1 MLNNDSTAFIGI
13 TTSQCLTV
21 KKPPIVKPI
30 IQSRMIISAESETT
44 VIIILPRLFSI
55 HNHSFACNYQ
65 QINISTVVHGDSMFF
80 DARTHAL

>member
-13 TTSQCLTV
+13 TISQCLTV
-21 KKPPIVKPI
+21 KTPPIVKPI

-55 HNHSFACNYQ
+55 YNRSFACNYQ
-65 QINISTVVHGDSMFF
+65 QINIGTVVHGGSMFF

>member
-1 MLNNDSTAFIGI
+1 MLNNDNTAFIGI
-13 TTSQCLTV
+13 TINQCLTV

-55 HNHSFACNYQ
+55 YNRSFAYNYQ
-65 QINISTVVHGDSMFF
+65 QINIST
-80 DARTHAL
+80 RI